1 MLIIAVGGVWLK
13 ASQMD
18 HPQSHGQSS
27 VTTGAGMGDNWGMIA
42 ESKQYGDFPILLF
55 SKALRVG
62 SD

>member
-1 MLIIAVGGVWLK
+1 
-13 ASQMD
+13 MD

-55 SKALRVG
+55 SKALHVG